1 MFRGTMNTETQTT
14 ERLTFDLWPEVG
26 QMLGL
31 SRPSTYAAAKRG
43 EIPTLRIGGRIL
55 VPRAALKRLL
65 TAADQPKGE

>member
-1 MFRGTMNTETQTT
+1 MNNEAQNT

-26 QMLGL
+26 HMLGL
-31 SRPSTYAAAKRG
+31 SRPSTYSAAKRG

-65 TAADQPKGE
+65 DRSDQS